1 MVGSKEV
8 SRLELE
14 FGLGFEFGLWFACG
28 VRVRVKVRV
37 REPSS
42 DATKEGEHL
51 ISSCRDVGA

>member
-1 MVGSKEV
+1 MKEGQMPCHITMGGWDEMK
-8 SRLELE
+8 R
-14 FGLGFEFGLWFACG
+14 GKNR
-28 VRVRVKVRV
+28 VRVRVRVRV